1 MNFLIF
7 SISQT
12 IEDLK
17 QNLNELNEK
26 FHNRQNLVD
35 QLNIE
40 MTKLKQK
47 LEQSEIRLQQFQ
59 VCLNI
64 FPKKKQTNFYL
75 FKLVN

>member
-1 MNFLIF
+1 MSKF
-7 SISQT
+7 SFSQI

-17 QNLNELNEK
+17 QNLTELNEK

-40 MTKLKQK
+40 ITKLKQK

-59 VCLNI
+59 VCSNI
-64 FPKKKQTNFYL
+64 FLQKYILVL

>member
-1 MNFLIF
+1 LNFLIF

-64 FPKKKQTNFYL
+64 FRKKKFFYL

>member
-1 MNFLIF
+1 LNFLIF

-64 FPKKKQTNFYL
+64 FRKQTNFSL